1 MQKHYLIYKITNLIN
16 NKIYIGQHV
25 TTNINDDYMGS
36 GDHIKNAIKK
46 YGIEN
51 FKKEIIAE
59 CSSFDEMNDLEGE
72 LVNQDFVNNP
82 NTYNHAIGGTY
93 GWKNCL
99 KYKSEEEIQ
108 NIRKHANEVFLNLF
122 KDPEYRKQHAEKISN
137 GLKEAGFDPR
147 TFLGKTHSEE
157 TKRKMSETHKRNNH
171 QKGEKN
177 SQFGKC
183 WIYNLELQENKS
195 IKKDELNNRLEKGW
209 IKGRKYFK

>member
-16 NKIYIGQHV
+16 NKIYIGQYV
-25 TTNINDDYMGS
+25 TTNVNDDYMGS

-72 LVNQDFVNNP
+72 LVNQDFVNNL

-108 NIRKHANEVFLNLF
+108 NIRKHAGDAIINLM
-122 KDPEYRKQHAEKISN
+122 KNPEYRKQHVEKISN

-195 IKKDELNNRLEKGW
+195 IKKDELNNWLEKGW

>member
-25 TTNINDDYMGS
+25 TTNVNDDYMGS

-59 CSSFDEMNDLEGE
+59 CSSFDEMNELEKE

-82 NTYNHAIGGTY
+82 NTYNHAIGGSY

-99 KYKSEEEIQ
+99 KYKSEEEVQ
-108 NIRKHANEVFLNLF
+108 NIRKHAGDAIINLM
-122 KDPEYRKQHAEKISN
+122 KNPEYRKQHVEKISN

-195 IKKDELNNRLEKGW
+195 IKKDELNNWLEKGW

>member
-25 TTNINDDYMGS
+25 TTNVNDDYMGS

-82 NTYNHAIGGTY
+82 NTYNHAIGRTY

-195 IKKDELNNRLEKGW
+195 IKKDELNNWL
-209 IKGRKYFK
+209 

>member
-1 MQKHYLIYKITNLIN
+1 MMITWVPVIIL
-16 NKIYIGQHV
+16 
-25 TTNINDDYMGS
+25 
-36 GDHIKNAIKK
+36 KNAIKK

-59 CSSFDEMNDLEGE
+59 CSSFDEMNDLERE

-82 NTYNHAIGGTY
+82 NTYNHAIGGSY

-99 KYKSEEEIQ
+99 KYKSEEEVQ
-108 NIRKHANEVFLNLF
+108 NIRKHAGDAIINLM
-122 KDPEYRKQHAEKISN
+122 KNPEYRKQHVEKISN

-195 IKKDELNNRLEKGW
+195 IKKDELNNWLEKGW